1 MKSDPIKSLDPRVG
15 RLPQTDNP
23 TKQPLDQFSTFEVF
37 VQPAPGKPFRHEG
50 PVHAPG
56 LEMAYVLAK
65 EAFTRRFTC
74 SSLFV
79 ADTHDVHIFAPD
91 EQTLPTDDDVNK
103 AATPISFEVFQ
114 LPKRGKQ
121 AVQVGTME
129 AATPQQALTRAHQQ
143 CTTTPM
149 PYAFWA
155 IDRRAIRFTSAEE
168 QDFWQTLPDKKFR
181 DAAAYKGGEKL
192 QRFLDTPR

>member
-23 TKQPLDQFSTFEVF
+23 TKHPLDQFSTFEVF

-79 ADTHDVHIFAPD
+79 ADTRAVHIFSPD
-91 EQTLPTDDDVNK
+91 EQAPPTIDTTNK
-103 AATPISFEVFQ
+103 AAPTSFEIFQ
-114 LPKRGKQ
+114 LLKRGKQ
-121 AVQVGTME
+121 PVQVMAIE
-129 AATPQQALTRAHQQ
+129 AASPQQALLIAHRQ
-143 CTTTPM
+143 CTTPM

-155 IDRRAIRFTSAEE
+155 IDRRDIRFTSPEE
-168 QDFWQTLPDKKFR
+168 HDFWQTLPDKKFR

-192 QRFLDTPR
+192 QRFLDASR

>member
-23 TKQPLDQFSTFEVF
+23 TKPPMDQFGTFEVF

-79 ADTHDVHIFAPD
+79 ADTHDVHVFAPD
-91 EQTLPTDDDVNK
+91 EQTLPADDASDKVM
-103 AATPISFEVFQ
+103 TPSTFEIFH
-114 LPKRGKQ
+114 LIKRGKQ
-121 AVQVGTME
+121 SVQSGAID
-129 AATPQQALTRAHQQ
+129 AASPQQALAFAQQQ
-143 CTTTPM
+143 CTTM

-155 IDRRAIRFTSAEE
+155 IDRRAIRFTASEE
-168 QDFWQTLPDKKFR
+168 HDFWQTLPDKKFR

-192 QRFLDTPR
+192 QRFLDASR

>member
-23 TKQPLDQFSTFEVF
+23 AKPPLDQFSTFEVF

-79 ADTHDVHIFAPD
+79 ADTHDVHVFAPD
-91 EQTLPTDDDVNK
+91 EQSSPVHDMADKV
-103 AATPISFEVFQ
+103 ATSTTFEIFQ

-121 AVQVGTME
+121 AVQTGAIE
-129 AATPQQALTRAHQQ
+129 ANSPQEALALAHRQ

-155 IDRRAIRFTSAEE
+155 MDRRAIRFTSPEE

>member
-79 ADTHDVHIFAPD
+79 ADTHDVHVFAPD
-91 EQTLPTDDDVNK
+91 EQALPTDDAASK
-103 AATPISFEVFQ
+103 AMTPSTFEIFQ
-114 LPKRGKQ
+114 LTKRGKQ
-121 AVQVGTME
+121 SVQTGAIE
-129 AATPQQALTRAHQQ
+129 AASPQQALALAHRQ
-143 CTTTPM
+143 CTTM

-155 IDRRAIRFTSAEE
+155 IDRRAIRFTASEE

-192 QRFLDTPR
+192 QRFLDASR